1 MFDRSNS
8 LGAGEVQ
15 AIMRKWPVC
24 LSIIGR
30 VTNRLDLPGQSRRL
44 LVPDGHMLTLA
55 ADLPTQL
62 SNGTA
67 SNERA
72 AFALIL
78 EGDV

>member
-8 LGAGEVQ
+8 LRCRRGAGDYAKVACLFEHYR
-15 AIMRKWPVC
+15 ACHKSIGFARPVSA
-24 LSIIGR
+24 LAA
-30 VTNRLDLPGQSRRL
+30 L

-67 SNERA
+67 SNEG
-72 AFALIL
+72 LL
-78 EGDV
+78 LH